1 MKRPSSV
8 LFLPALL
15 LVLGCQASV
24 QVPGISQKIQALKSN
39 DPTGKPLSKLIQ
51 KFGRPSH
58 EMEFKLNEID
68 RHVTLGN
75 LTVIFP
81 DYKNSNLQI
90 RQTTWKGDEGMI
102 QTWSKQSGSEW
113 LLVLWEARSNSEK
126 AL

>member
-1 MKRPSSV
+1 
-8 LFLPALL
+8 
-15 LVLGCQASV
+15 
-24 QVPGISQKIQALKSN
+24 
-39 DPTGKPLSKLIQ
+39 
-51 KFGRPSH
+51 
-58 EMEFKLNEID
+58 MEFKLNEID